1 MNENSTQQAS
11 LCQVAL
17 DSLHP
22 ESHLESPASSMQ
34 YNRLGMVWAIK
45 NCSSVCSRPRKL
57 NEQEYWLNDNM
68 FKRPAIEWW
77 KGCVSLNILYIYIQ
91 SQLYNL
97 WIPMVGVALRLN
109 RQKKHLANSASV
121 FRTPC
126 MKGLFWKALSGS
138 PGVRPVLHQN
148 PTMGPINKWWDK
160 KKWVNMGQLFL
171 CTKKEWKGWS
181 GQIIH
186 FPEKKTPF
194 ASISAWLPH
203 TKTIISLAKSAR
215 SPSSANFEPVVSK
228 FLIHSP

>member
-160 KKWVNMGQLFL
+160 KSGSIWVNYFCAQ
-171 CTKKEWKGWS
+171 KKSEKAGLGKS
-181 GQIIH
+181 FTSLRKKH
-186 FPEKKTPF
+186 HLHPFRHDFPILK
-194 ASISAWLPH
+194 
-203 TKTIISLAKSAR
+203 
-215 SPSSANFEPVVSK
+215 PSSVWRSRPGPHHLPISSLWSLNF
-228 FLIHSP
+228 